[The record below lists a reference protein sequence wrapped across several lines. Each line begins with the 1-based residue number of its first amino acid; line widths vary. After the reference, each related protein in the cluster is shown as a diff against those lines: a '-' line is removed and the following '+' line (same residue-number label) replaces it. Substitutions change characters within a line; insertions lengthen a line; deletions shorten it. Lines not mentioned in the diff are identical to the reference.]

1 MKVVII
7 AAGKGTRMNPF
18 TLSRPKAL
26 IPVGGKPLIE
36 HTITALKN
44 CGIIEIII
52 VIGHL
57 KTQMQNHFDNLF
69 AQSFPDMKITLVE
82 QTEQKGTAHALK
94 FVEEFIDETF
104 MLINGDIITSE
115 KNYKEV
121 LNVFNLKRKPVF
133 SLTKVADP
141 SNFGIVNLSPDS
153 YIKNIVEKLPDP
165 SYS

>member
-57 KTQMQNHFDNLF
+57 KTQMQNHFEN
-69 AQSFPDMKITLVE
+69 
-82 QTEQKGTAHALK
+82 
-94 FVEEFIDETF
+94 
-104 MLINGDIITSE
+104 
-115 KNYKEV
+115 
-121 LNVFNLKRKPVF
+121 
-133 SLTKVADP
+133 
-141 SNFGIVNLSPDS
+141 
-153 YIKNIVEKLPDP
+153 
-165 SYS
+165 